1 VYSTPCGP
9 QAKRDKAANQLSAFW
24 QAARGDWFAAD
35 GDDHEYIIAE
45 SANSVGLAVGLL
57 SNRQLTTMKTIL
69 RPLIGLLF
77 LASLALAQ
85 GARRPPNFIV
95 IFCDDLGYGDIGSF
109 SNPTIRTPNLD
120 RMATEGQRWTS
131 FYSADSVCTPSRA
144 ALLTGRLPIRT
155 GMYSDTRRV
164 LFPDSADGLPAG
176 EITIAE
182 LLKTRG
188 YATAAIG
195 KWHLGWQ
202 TEFLPMKQG
211 FDSYYGIPYS
221 NDMDATF
228 KFSTRAEY
236 ITFLKNPKREYWNVP
251 LMRNEQIIERPADQT
266 TITERYTDE
275 AIKFINANKSKPF
288 FLYLAHSMP
297 HMPLFRS
304 KKFEN
309 KSARGLYGD
318 VIEELDANVGRVL
331 DTLRQLKLDRNT
343 LVVFTSD
350 NGPWGLFDEQ
360 GGSAGPLR
368 GAKGGTYEGGMREPT
383 IFWQPGTI
391 KHGVV
396 MDIGT
401 TLDLLPTFCAM
412 AGVPAPS
419 DRVLDGYDLSAP
431 LLGKG
436 RSPRQTMF
444 YWRGSKLY
452 AVRHGA
458 FKAHFI
464 TQSEYGGEAAI
475 THAPPELYNLDH
487 DPSEKWNV
495 AAKHPEVIAEIRR
508 IAEAH
513 KQAIPPVQNHLDAR
527 IPPTK

>member
-1 VYSTPCGP
+1 MKSGKPQKVQKSQKSFCVFRFFCGCVSSYVEP
-9 QAKRDKAANQLSAFW
+9 MKITFRQF
-24 QAARGDWFAAD
+24 
-35 GDDHEYIIAE
+35 
-45 SANSVGLAVGLL
+45 LALL
-57 SNRQLTTMKTIL
+57 S
-69 RPLIGLLF
+69 LLV
-77 LASLALAQ
+77 LSSVALAQ
-85 GARRPPNFIV
+85 TTKRPQNFVV
-95 IFCDDLGYGDIGSF
+95 IFCDDLGYGDIGAF
-109 SNPTIRTPNLD
+109 GNPTIRTPHLD
-120 RMATEGQRWTS
+120 RMAAEGQRWTS

-155 GMYSDTRRV
+155 GMFSDTRRV
-164 LFPDSADGLPAG
+164 LFPDSAGGLPQS

-202 TEFLPMKQG
+202 PEYLPMKQG
-211 FDSYYGIPYS
+211 FDSYLGIPYS
-221 NDMDATF
+221 NDMDATY
-228 KFSTRAEY
+228 KAPTREDY
-236 ITFLKNPKREYWNVP
+236 FRYLKNPKREYWNVP
-251 LMRNEQIIERPADQT
+251 LMRDEKVIERPADQT
-266 TITERYTDE
+266 TITKRYTDE
-275 AIKFINANKSKPF
+275 AIKFITANKSKPF
-288 FLYLAHSMP
+288 FLYLANSMP

-304 KKFEN
+304 KEFEN

-318 VIEELDANVGRVL
+318 VIEELDANVGRLL
-331 DTLRQLKLDRNT
+331 DALRQLKLDSNT

-350 NGPWGLFDEQ
+350 NGPWATFDEQ
-360 GGSAGPLR
+360 GGSAGLLR

-383 IFWQPGTI
+383 IFWQPGAL
-391 KHGVV
+391 KPGVV
-396 MDIGT
+396 TDLGS
-401 TLDLLPTFCAM
+401 TLDLLQTFCAL
-412 AGVPAPS
+412 AGVAAPS
-419 DRVLDGYDLSAP
+419 DRVLDGFDLSGV

-464 TQSEYGGEAAI
+464 TKSEYGSDSEIAHD
-475 THAPPELYNLDH
+475 TPELYNLDH

-513 KQAIPPVQNHLDAR
+513 KQAIPPVKNYLDQR
-527 IPPTK
+527 ITPSK

>member
-1 VYSTPCGP
+1 MKMLLRSFLVLLALVS
-9 QAKRDKAANQLSAFW
+9 
-24 QAARGDWFAAD
+24 FAA
-35 GDDHEYIIAE
+35 AQ
-45 SANSVGLAVGLL
+45 
-57 SNRQLTTMKTIL
+57 SNQ
-69 RPLIGLLF
+69 
-77 LASLALAQ
+77 
-85 GARRPPNFIV
+85 RPPNFVV
-95 IFCDDLGYGDIGSF
+95 IFCDDLGYGDLGSF
-109 SNPTIRTPNLD
+109 GNPTIRTPHLD
-120 RMATEGQRWTS
+120 RMAAEGQRWTS
-131 FYSADSVCTPSRA
+131 FYAADSVCTPSRA

-155 GMYSDTRRV
+155 GMFSDTRRV
-164 LFPDSADGLPAG
+164 LFPDSAGGLPAS

-195 KWHLGWQ
+195 KWHLGFQ
-202 TEFLPMKQG
+202 PEYLPMKQG

-221 NDMDATF
+221 NDMDWTGGAMPAA
-228 KFSTRAEY
+228 KRRQRMM
-236 ITFLKNPKREYWNVP
+236 NPRIEYWNVP
-251 LMRNEQIIERPADQT
+251 LMRNEEILERPADQT
-266 TITERYTDE
+266 TITKRYTDE

-304 KKFEN
+304 KEFEG

-318 VIEELDANVGRVL
+318 VIEELDANVGRLL
-331 DTLRQLKLDRNT
+331 DTLRQLKLDRDT

-350 NGPWGLFDEQ
+350 NGPWALFDEQ
-360 GGSAGPLR
+360 GGSAGLLR

-383 IFWQPGTI
+383 IFWRPGTL
-391 KHGVV
+391 KPGVV
-396 MDIGT
+396 TDIGS
-401 TLDLLPTFCAM
+401 TLDLLPTFCAL
-412 AGVPAPS
+412 AGVKAPT
-419 DRVLDGYDLSAP
+419 DRALDGYDLTP
-431 LLGKG
+431 VLHGKG

-464 TQSEYGGEAAI
+464 TQAEYGGEAAV
-475 THAPPELYNLDH
+475 THATPELYNLDH

-508 IAEAH
+508 IADEH
-513 KQAIPPVQNHLDAR
+513 KKAIPPVENQLDKR
-527 IPPTK
+527 ITK